1 MHVCYPFSTVDVLA
15 NIWIC
20 PSAPSSSV
28 SSRLLLHPRR
38 QPPCRARSHLEF
50 QPKTQIPCDF
60 SDSSSHSSEET
71 RVSRAFHC
79 VYDCSLHSRVSSSS
93 FCSESAERS
102 VERCWNCSAAA
113 ESKPFLSCGACRSV
127 QSVDR
132 SVDYFQI
139 FGQDMSYWA
148 GLVHKE
154 LEIDENALP
163 ETGVS
168 MPIRFSSKTDKEKAD
183 AAEQSARVIDAYHT
197 LWKPLLRAMY
207 LWFSALTA
215 AEALTLYMRLE
226 GELVDEEKT
235 VLDPELLAEP
245 FSTIDRLAGDLDLPL
260 LLPPQPLP
268 PHYSSISDDS
278 FFCSLSLV
286 LVCPKHPL
294 WFLFLSATEEE
305 QRERK
310 KSSPL
315 YCLNISSAILI
326 ECQSFE
332 ETRSKKKRS
341 TIRTTR
347 GRSSEPHVRSS
358 DPTQRSPRS
367 TKISVRSSHQ
377 FSGSQFWRQNMV
389 RSSEPNVRSS
399 EPITELSSLNPGNI
413 CAERFQTE
421 SGSLEL
427 TTCPLERP
435 NPEKSSLDQ
444 NFSPLE
450 PSVLWIAILE
460 TEHGPFER
468 THHRAQFARPKEY
481 LC

>member
-38 QPPCRARSHLEF
+38 QPPRRARSHLEF

-113 ESKPFLSCGACRSV
+113 EQQHFLSCGACRSV

-139 FGQDMSYWA
+139 FGLEKRYDIQTENLESKYKDWKRFEDVLSMEMIGKLKCLPMARFEVLLLMISSFCSDSECIKSRIKENRWNMEEPRIMEIFHGIPA
-148 GLVHKE
+148 DNFINITSGL
-154 LEIDENALP
+154 
-163 ETGVS
+163 
-168 MPIRFSSKTDKEKAD
+168 
-183 AAEQSARVIDAYHT
+183 
-197 LWKPLLRAMY
+197 
-207 LWFSALTA
+207 
-215 AEALTLYMRLE
+215 MRLE
-226 GELVDEEKT
+226 GEPVDEEQT

-245 FSTIDRLAGDLDLPL
+245 FSTVDRLAGDLDLPL

-286 LVCPKHPL
+286 LVRPKHPL
-294 WFLFLSATEEE
+294 CFNQLILPEYPSKE
-305 QRERK
+305 QLQE
-310 KSSPL
+310 SL
-315 YCLNISSAILI
+315 LLAIH
-326 ECQSFE
+326 EA
-332 ETRSKKKRS
+332 
-341 TIRTTR
+341 
-347 GRSSEPHVRSS
+347 SEG
-358 DPTQRSPRS
+358 
-367 TKISVRSSHQ
+367 
-377 FSGSQFWRQNMV
+377 FGF
-389 RSSEPNVRSS
+389 
-399 EPITELSSLNPGNI
+399 G
-413 CAERFQTE
+413 
-421 SGSLEL
+421 
-427 TTCPLERP
+427 
-435 NPEKSSLDQ
+435 
-444 NFSPLE
+444 
-450 PSVLWIAILE
+450 
-460 TEHGPFER
+460 
-468 THHRAQFARPKEY
+468 
-481 LC
+481 